1 MAGINIPISLSDGM
15 TSPLESI
22 TNDVN
27 KAVRAFENLKG
38 ILSSDFSSGLDDVGK
53 STIENR
59 NFQEEHNRS
68 IREGAN
74 SADGLL
80 GKIKGI
86 AGAYLG
92 FQGIKKM
99 ISLGDAMVSNQ
110 VAVGQI
116 NDGLQTNA
124 DLNRE
129 IFDLAQRTRTAY
141 MDTSAVVGKL
151 GLLAKDAFS
160 SNAELLRFTELI
172 NKSFKISGAGA
183 QEQKAAMYQLTQA
196 MASGVLQGDEF
207 RSIRENAPLLAQA
220 IQKELD
226 GIDMK
231 KASAEGLITNDVI
244 KRAMFSMADE
254 IDSRFDK
261 FPKTF
266 SSLSTQMANNFL
278 AGMSPVWGALSRLW
292 NNKHVLSFVDSTLA
306 LFNLLGNGIAFV
318 IDGINGAITF
328 LGNNIDILGPIILGV
343 VGAFALYN
351 AALMVCAMW
360 HGIVGVAEGI
370 HTGVM
375 IAWTIVTGQ
384 MTLAQ
389 WGFNSALLACPIT
402 WIILAIIALISI
414 LFVVIAVINRVT
426 GAHISGIGVICG
438 AFAFLGS
445 LAINIFIG
453 ILNISMMVVQGVVN
467 LFQLGINGIINHFLT
482 LLRNVLTVA
491 RGITSCFDSVATNI
505 ANAMVDGI
513 NIAIR
518 AVNWLIDALN
528 MIPGVNLGKIG
539 EMSHTTSIT
548 HTIDNRIA
556 SIDAQIAKN
565 NSGLNLWKAPKLD
578 YLDMGKAYQSGYDF
592 GKGLGDKAKGLLDF
606 GKSKNNKENY
616 DPSQFIDGKSPLG
629 GTGAGKALKDTAGN
643 TKKIAENT
651 ENSKLDVKYLREM
664 AERQAINRF
673 TTAEININN
682 NISNVREED
691 LDGFV
696 DHLDNEILERL
707 EYQSEGYYKA

>member
-22 TNDVN
+22 TKDVN
-27 KAVRAFENLKG
+27 EAAKAFENLKG
-38 ILSSDFSSGLDDVGK
+38 VLSSDFSSGLDDVGK
-53 STIENR
+53 STIENTKY
-59 NFQEEHNRS
+59 QEEHNRS

-172 NKSFKISGAGA
+172 NKSFKISGAGQ

-196 MASGVLQGDEF
+196 MASGRLQGDEF

-261 FPKTF
+261 FPHTF
-266 SSLSTQMANNFL
+266 SSLATQMANNFL
-278 AGMSPVWGALSRLW
+278 AGMSPVWSALSRLW
-292 NNKHVLSFVDSTLA
+292 NNKHVLFFVDNSIVAFHILGQVAGAVIDSINSGITFIGDNWSWLSPIIYGVIGAFLIYKGVLA
-306 LFNLLGNGIAFV
+306 GIA
-318 IDGINGAITF
+318 I
-328 LGNNIDILGPIILGV
+328 
-343 VGAFALYN
+343 
-351 AALMVCAMW
+351 W
-360 HGIVGVAEGI
+360 HGIVAGVQTVASFFMEFYTVA
-370 HTGVM
+370 TGHATV
-375 IAWTIVTGQ
+375 
-384 MTLAQ
+384 AQ
-389 WGFNSALLACPIT
+389 YGLNAAIMANPWMLV
-402 WIILAIIALISI
+402 ILAVIAVIAI
-414 LFVVIAVINRVT
+414 YFAIIAVINRVT

-438 AFAFLGS
+438 VFAFLGS

-682 NISNVREED
+682 NISNVRTED

-696 DHLDNEILERL
+696 DHLDNEIQERL
-707 EYQSEGYYKA
+707 EYQSEGYYTA